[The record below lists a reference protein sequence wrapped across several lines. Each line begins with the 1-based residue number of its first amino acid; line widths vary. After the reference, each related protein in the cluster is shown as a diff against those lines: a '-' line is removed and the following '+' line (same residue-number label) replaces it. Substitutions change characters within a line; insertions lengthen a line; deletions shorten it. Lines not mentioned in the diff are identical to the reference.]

1 MEKTAV
7 IVPGE
12 KQEPPGPYSIGF
24 ENILVAKARVGW
36 WKFRHFQHA
45 SRRLLA
51 LPVGAVNGTY
61 NICHREYPWMFQ
73 VAIKSLD
80 QGGIRIG
87 TEKKIL
93 GLKLHLHKMTKTQ
106 NNEQNRARD
115 QKGAR
120 LPDKRRD
127 SLNLLIELKR
137 SSVELTLNTL
147 QSSKKRLEDF
157 PQTI

>member
-12 KQEPPGPYSIGF
+12 KKEPPGPYSIGF

-36 WKFRHFQHA
+36 WKFSPFQHA

-93 GLKLHLHKMTKTQ
+93 GLRGVRGLECQSHHISAILAIRSGFLVPYESPEYALS
-106 NNEQNRARD
+106 NE
-115 QKGAR
+115 
-120 LPDKRRD
+120 
-127 SLNLLIELKR
+127 
-137 SSVELTLNTL
+137 VW
-147 QSSKKRLEDF
+147 
-157 PQTI
+157 